1 MIRYWINIVD
11 FYTDFLSTEICTA
24 GDDMSKIN
32 GWLHHQLCM
41 CDTASTVIGYLRN
54 IAKESGFDVCM
65 NDFRKLSETTEAPS
79 AKDLNPDFFVHTTDA
94 IARGDILNPNWAMPN
109 PNKAKPKVF
118 ISTMHSFGYF
128 LYRLGEEMLSL
139 RKPSPYDTYD
149 KFVSR
154 TQDWTNHVMYDATS
168 NIAKAKIGE
177 YATNKVLKEFSK
189 AGLLKDRPSI
199 MMDGDEWRCVNLV
212 VTLSKDDPQAV
223 LHRLKAHSESATD
236 IERNKTVDMIA
247 DRMPKLELGCNLIND
262 HMYELISQL
271 GPNPLK
277 RFATMDYIETTRIK
291 FDDEWFDLDARDPS
305 DVKDDVSAFFVNL
318 TRGDKDGL

>member
-11 FYTDFLSTEICTA
+11 FYTDFLSTEICTT

-32 GWLHHQLCM
+32 GWLHHQLRAS
-41 CDTASTVIGYLRN
+41 DTASTIIGYLRD
-54 IAKESGFDVCM
+54 IAKENGFDVCM
-65 NDFRKLSETTEAPS
+65 NDVRKLSETTEAPS
-79 AKDLNPDFFVHTTDA
+79 AENLNPNFFVHTTDE
-94 IARGDILNPNWAMPN
+94 IAKGNILNPNWAMN
-109 PNKAKPKVF
+109 PYNARPKVF

-128 LYRLGEEMLSL
+128 LYRLGENVFSL
-139 RKPSPYDTYD
+139 RNPSPYDTYD

-189 AGLLKDRPSI
+189 AGLLRDRPGR
-199 MMDGDEWRCVNLV
+199 MLDGDEWRCVNLV
-212 VTLSKDDPQAV
+212 ITLSKDDP
-223 LHRLKAHSESATD
+223 LPILYRLKAHSESAND
-236 IERNKTVDMIA
+236 RERNKTIDMIA
-247 DRMPKLELGCNLIND
+247 NRMSKLKLGCDLIND

-277 RFATMDYIETTRIK
+277 HFATMDYIETTRIK

-318 TRGDKDGL
+318 TRGDKDAL